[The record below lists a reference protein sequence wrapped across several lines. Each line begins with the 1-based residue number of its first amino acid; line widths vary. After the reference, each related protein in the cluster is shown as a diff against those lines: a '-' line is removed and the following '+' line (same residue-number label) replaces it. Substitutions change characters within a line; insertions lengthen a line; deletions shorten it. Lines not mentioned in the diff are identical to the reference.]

1 MDRNRDLAKGLSRIE
16 NNTSLS
22 IEPKGAILIDD
33 TVEHA
38 GPFFAITALEDATVD
53 VSECNMSF
61 IQDVADFTIPK
72 GVTIY
77 GKFQSIELD
86 SGKVIAYLK

>member
-33 TVEHA
+33 VVEHA
-38 GPFFAITALEDATVD
+38 GPFFAITALEDAEVD
-53 VSECNMSF
+53 VSF
-61 IQDVADFTIPK
+61 
-72 GVTIY
+72 
-77 GKFQSIELD
+77 L
-86 SGKVIAYLK
+86 SGLINFNLPFVNKRASALSA

>member
-33 TVEHA
+33 TVEHT
-38 GPFFAITALEDATVD
+38 GPYFAITALEDAVVD

-61 IQDVADFTIPK
+61 IADVADFTIPK
-72 GVTIY
+72 GLTIY

-86 SGKVIAYLK
+86 SGKVIAYSK